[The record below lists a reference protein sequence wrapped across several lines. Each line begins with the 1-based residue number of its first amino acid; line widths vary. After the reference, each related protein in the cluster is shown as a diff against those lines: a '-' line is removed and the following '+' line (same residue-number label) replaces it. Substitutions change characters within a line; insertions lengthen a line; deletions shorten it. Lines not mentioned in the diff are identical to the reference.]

1 MGIRTV
7 SDPDAPSG
15 SLAGTRPRT
24 SSPVR
29 GLGLACA
36 LGVAALAGA
45 CVSATPYREA
55 AKAGRDGYSDTR
67 IETNR
72 FRVTFEGNSSTPR
85 DTVENYL
92 LYRAAELTL
101 QNGDDYFVMA
111 TRDTES
117 QSRLIGNSL
126 GSGFGSFGGFGGFGS
141 SRFFRYSFHHP
152 RFFGFHDP
160 FFFDSFS
167 VNEITKYQAQAEF
180 QTGKGPKPADNPS
193 AFDARDVERNLATR
207 IVRTAQR

>member
-1 MGIRTV
+1 M
-7 SDPDAPSG
+7 
-15 SLAGTRPRT
+15 
-24 SSPVR
+24 
-29 GLGLACA
+29 
-36 LGVAALAGA
+36 AALVAG
-45 CVSATPYREA
+45 CVTATPYREA
-55 AKAGRDGYSDTR
+55 AKAGRDGYSDTK
-67 IETNR
+67 IEANR

-101 QNGDDYFVMA
+101 QNGDDYFILS

-117 QSRLIGNSL
+117 QSRLVGNSF
-126 GSGFGSFGGFGGFGS
+126 GSGFGRFGGFGGFGGFGS
-141 SRFFRYSFHHP
+141 SRFFRYSFHNP

-180 QTGKGPKPADNPS
+180 QTGKGPKPADDPA
-193 AFDARDVERNLATR
+193 AFDARDVERNLSTN
-207 IVRTAQR
+207 IVRTAHK